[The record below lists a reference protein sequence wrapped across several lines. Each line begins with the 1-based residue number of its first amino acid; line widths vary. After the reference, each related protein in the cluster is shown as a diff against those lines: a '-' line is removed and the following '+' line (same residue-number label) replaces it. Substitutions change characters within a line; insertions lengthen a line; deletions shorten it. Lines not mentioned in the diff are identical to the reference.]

1 MRAIDI
7 KKLYLLPAMSY
18 DKLSE
23 VNSLALG
30 EMPLPTSLFTNQGPR
45 VCNMAAY
52 LYNTIDAK
60 TSKSIK
66 QIYHRPS
73 QFLTGKHK
81 NVLNE

>member
-1 MRAIDI
+1 MRSIDL
-7 KKLYLLPAMSY
+7 KKLYLLPAMPY
-18 DKLSE
+18 DTLSA
-23 VNSLALG
+23 VNCLALG
-30 EMPLPTSLFTNQGPR
+30 EMPLPASLLTNQGPK
-45 VCNMAAY
+45 VSNMAAY
-52 LYNTIDAK
+52 LYNTVDAK